1 MYQNSETQEELN
13 LYVQEYQASKLEEIA
28 ATRKL
33 FEQGKWKQVGI
44 LERVNFIF
52 SLDEVEYT
60 QVMNYMVTNLLLDI
74 ISNARTKPRD
84 KLQAIQHLASLKG
97 WLPAKKVTTA
107 AAEAKVLKL
116 ISTAPATRKTS

>member
-52 SLDEVEYT
+52 
-60 QVMNYMVTNLLLDI
+60 
-74 ISNARTKPRD
+74 
-84 KLQAIQHLASLKG
+84 
-97 WLPAKKVTTA
+97 
-107 AAEAKVLKL
+107 
-116 ISTAPATRKTS
+116 